1 MLFQNLPYNL
11 DEDFSACFFF
21 PLSVANT
28 VCSGAGSGGEISS
41 RFFIWNIL
49 FLKSLRFF
57 SLVLKG
63 NLVLFKKY
71 FFPTGSTPLP
81 IPFSSL
87 DNLLCSL
94 SGSSNINFCFF

>member
-41 RFFIWNIL
+41 RFFI
-49 FLKSLRFF
+49 
-57 SLVLKG
+57 
-63 NLVLFKKY
+63 
-71 FFPTGSTPLP
+71 
-81 IPFSSL
+81 
-87 DNLLCSL
+87 
-94 SGSSNINFCFF
+94 